1 MKQKDKKKSGKSDK
15 KKRWF
20 LFRQIKRN
28 VALVEDS
35 IAGGIEHPLEFVSFL
50 LPLIIMGI
58 SVVCFVVALIMF
70 IVRGG
75 YTYQINAARDDI
87 FNNIRRMMTSG
98 TVGIVLNG
106 VIESII
112 WILFA
117 LEMLVI
123 TCSYI
128 ITENAVKKIISAILY
143 ISSLV
148 CFSVDALLF
157 KNSDSLTRK
166 QERLWT
172 AILSSFDGSHT
183 NGIMYV
189 FCIGAVTLIILLVLT
204 MFSKQ
209 KEKTKCALVAA
220 IMSYI
225 IIPVFS
231 MIVEN
236 IIPLVLILIVTVIM
250 VILTRYGCKLM
261 DEYSKV
267 SNERSKE
274 RLKER
279 RERRESAKEREE
291 NADKAGKTGSNQ
303 YQKKVNLELNTNFW
317 RSKGGQATNAPA
329 ADCVYCYDNQH
340 TIMFV
345 CTVQQFEQGKVAV
358 YNKKKRITT
367 VAGCKPPQR

>member
-1 MKQKDKKKSGKSDK
+1 
-15 KKRWF
+15 
-20 LFRQIKRN
+20 
-28 VALVEDS
+28 
-35 IAGGIEHPLEFVSFL
+35 
-50 LPLIIMGI
+50 
-58 SVVCFVVALIMF
+58 
-70 IVRGG
+70 
-75 YTYQINAARDDI
+75 
-87 FNNIRRMMTSG
+87 
-98 TVGIVLNG
+98 
-106 VIESII
+106 
-112 WILFA
+112 
-117 LEMLVI
+117 
-123 TCSYI
+123 
-128 ITENAVKKIISAILY
+128 
-143 ISSLV
+143 
-148 CFSVDALLF
+148 
-157 KNSDSLTRK
+157 
-166 QERLWT
+166 
-172 AILSSFDGSHT
+172 
-183 NGIMYV
+183 
-189 FCIGAVTLIILLVLT
+189 

-225 IIPVFS
+225 IIPVFL

-261 DEYSKV
+261 DKYSKV

-279 RERRESAKEREE
+279 RERRERAKEREE
-291 NADKAGKTGSNQ
+291 NADKADKTGSNQ

-317 RSKGGQATNAPA
+317 RSKVGQATNVPA

-367 VAGCKPPQR
+367 IAGCKPPQR